1 MRERKFKRQS
11 GLPTLY
17 CCPFIKEP
25 PHLADGKYFT
35 PGLIEHVIYFNSLTA
50 VPIFMKKTCLDK
62 RVLWM
67 YFYKIYDN
75 TCHLEFSWIFFINF
89 SAELQKKKWKNF
101 KTELPRINQLKI
113 FFFKLLWVCIFWV
126 YVDS

>member
-11 GLPTLY
+11 RLPTLY

-50 VPIFMKKTCLDK
+50 VPIFMKKNFLDK

-89 SAELQKKKWKNF
+89 SAELQKKSERILRQNCQESTNWKY
-101 KTELPRINQLKI
+101 
-113 FFFKLLWVCIFWV
+113 FFLNCCGSAYFE
-126 YVDS
+126 YM

>member
-50 VPIFMKKTCLDK
+50 VPIFMKKKL
-62 RVLWM
+62 V
-67 YFYKIYDN
+67 
-75 TCHLEFSWIFFINF
+75 WIKGFC
-89 SAELQKKKWKNF
+89 E
-101 KTELPRINQLKI
+101 
-113 FFFKLLWVCIFWV
+113 CIFIKFMTTRVTWNFLE
-126 YVDS
+126 YFS